1 MSDLND
7 VQNYKYL
14 EKELKIAINEND
26 KKLVTNLIE
35 KINIADLAITIS
47 EYNHEEKLAFVNIID
62 DNFPADLFLKLHNS
76 VSEEFIQLIGPKK
89 SAKIIQSLESPEILS
104 ILEEV
109 SEVIRNQIRHFF
121 NKETKEELKTG
132 FSYPENS
139 AGRLMQRN
147 FISVPK
153 HWNISQTIKYCC
165 KNKEVISNNFY
176 GVFVVDP
183 YFKPIGIITSKDL
196 IINDPKTI
204 VENIMNKE
212 VISFNYLTEEQE
224 LAMNFKKYDLS
235 FAPIVNNDGRMLG
248 FTTQNTAIEVIEESV
263 SDDILHLGGIIESD
277 IYTKFIQTIKQ
288 RFPWLFLNLITA
300 IIASIV
306 ISIFDKNIEAIVALA
321 VLMPIIASMGG
332 NAGTQ
337 TVTIAVRSLARKEL
351 TAANSS
357 KIILKEFLI
366 GITNGIFFSIIS
378 FLLITITYDIKLA
391 ILFSIATVIT
401 LGIAGLSGA
410 IIPIIVYRLKGDP
423 AISSGVILTT
433 ITDVIAFLSFLGLAS
448 LII

>member
-1 MSDLND
+1 MSEISDI
-7 VQNYKYL
+7 QNYKYL
-14 EKELKIAINEND
+14 EKELKLALYDNN
-26 KKLVTNLIE
+26 KKSVKNLIE

-47 EYNHEEKLAFVNIID
+47 EYNHDEKLLFINILED
-62 DNFPADLFLKLHNS
+62 DFPADLFLKLHNS

-89 SAKIIQSLESPEILS
+89 SAKIIQTLESPEILS

-121 NKETKEELKTG
+121 NKETKEDLKTG
-132 FSYPENS
+132 FSYPVNS

-165 KNKEVISNNFY
+165 KNKDFINDNFY

-204 VENIMNKE
+204 IENIMNTE

-224 LAMNFKKYDLS
+224 LAISFKKYNLS

-263 SDDILHLGGIIESD
+263 SEDILHLGGIIESD

-351 TAANSS
+351 NSKNTN

-378 FLLITITYDIKLA
+378 FLMITITYDLKLA
-391 ILFSIATVIT
+391 ILFSIATIIT

-423 AISSGVILTT
+423 ALSSGIILTT